1 MLCCQGALTG
11 FHKAWTQ
18 PLGEPIGA
26 ISYCSALASLIR
38 LHPLKSLGKC
48 NSAPHITRVKSHPKN
63 RRPGPED
70 WHGKTINQDEP
81 GSTKSRNS
89 TFPVAHHPP
98 KTTAKIKTSGNHEAQ
113 PACWFG
119 GQGLTVF
126 SSLIWMQPQKS
137 KTLETLWKAEMIK
150 QTKPVPTAGFQP
162 EELDS
167 INWV

>member
-1 MLCCQGALTG
+1 MLPRALTG
-11 FHKAWTQ
+11 FHKAWLAV
-18 PLGEPIGA
+18 PLLLNLDKSAAPLDYLIKKLDPITSEPIGA
-26 ISYCSALASLIR
+26 ISYCPALASLIR

-81 GSTKSRNS
+81 GSTRSRNS

-98 KTTAKIKTSGNHEAQ
+98 KTTAKINTSGNHEAQ

-119 GQGLTVF
+119 GQGLTV
-126 SSLIWMQPQKS
+126 SSSPI
-137 KTLETLWKAEMIK
+137 
-150 QTKPVPTAGFQP
+150 
-162 EELDS
+162 
-167 INWV
+167 